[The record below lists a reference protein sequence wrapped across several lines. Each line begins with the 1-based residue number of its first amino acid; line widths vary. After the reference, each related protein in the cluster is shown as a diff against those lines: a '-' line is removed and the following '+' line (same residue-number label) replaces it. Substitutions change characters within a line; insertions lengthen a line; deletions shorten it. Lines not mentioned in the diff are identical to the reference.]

1 MKSSFCT
8 LSLRMCPGFHPTY
21 TLAIV
26 ETGLAVNPFS
36 ASAAERTSPD

>member
-8 LSLRMCPGFHPTY
+8 LSLRMCPGFYPTS

-26 ETGLAVNPFS
+26 ETALAANRFS
-36 ASAAERTSPD
+36 ASAAERISLG